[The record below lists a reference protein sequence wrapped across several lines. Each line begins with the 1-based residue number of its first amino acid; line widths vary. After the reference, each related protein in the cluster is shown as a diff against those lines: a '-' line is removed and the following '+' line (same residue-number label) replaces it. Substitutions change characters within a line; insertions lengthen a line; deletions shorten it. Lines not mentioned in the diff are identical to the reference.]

1 MTQIHETGHAVN
13 ITNFFTMISR
23 CQGYGVRYNPSNN
36 AIKVANLLIVGNNAN
51 TTQAA
56 LDTAKAPYTNA
67 VNNRDNLF
75 ADLDKLSTRILN
87 AVATSTN
94 VQPNLID
101 DVKTFNRKIQGI
113 RKDKKIAIPNPEDH
127 KQISASQQSF
137 TQKTENFSKLIALV
151 ATIPTYTPNE
161 TELQVASLNTYS
173 TQLKNANT
181 AVIAATTPMLVAMEA
196 RNTVLY
202 APTTGLVDLSLAVK
216 KYVKSVKTITLS
228 EYREISGLIFT
239 RPKKKN

>member
-1 MTQIHETGHAVN
+1 
-13 ITNFFTMISR
+13 MISR
-23 CQGYGVRYNPSNN
+23 CQGYGARYNPSNN
-36 AIKVANLLIVGNNAN
+36 AIKIANLLIVGNNAN
-51 TTQAA
+51 TTQAD
-56 LDTAKAPYTNA
+56 LDTAKAPYINA

-94 VQPNLID
+94 VQQNSID
-101 DVKTFNRKIQGI
+101 DVQTFNRKIQGI

-137 TQKTENFSKLIALV
+137 TQKTENFSKLIALIT
-151 ATIPTYTPNE
+151 TIPTYTPNE
-161 TELQVASLNTYS
+161 TELQVVSLNTYS

-181 AVIAATTPMLVAMEA
+181 AVIAATTPFLVAMEA
-196 RNTVLY
+196 RNNVLY
-202 APTTGLVDLSLAVK
+202 ASTTGLVDLALAVK

-228 EYREISGLIFT
+228 EYREISGLLF
-239 RPKKKN
+239 RRPPKKH